1 MNRIMLKLELV
12 FSPMVIHHLRKIEQK
27 KKEKSMENIESFLG
41 WILQLSLSWLRRHEP
56 RKEREL
62 LQILLIVEKAVAN
75 RNRC

>member
-1 MNRIMLKLELV
+1 MNRFMLKLELV
-12 FSPMVIHHLRKIEQK
+12 FSSMVIHQFRKIEQK
-27 KKEKSMENIESFLG
+27 KKRSMENIESFLG

>member
-1 MNRIMLKLELV
+1 MNRFMLKLELV
-12 FSPMVIHHLRKIEQK
+12 FSSMVIHQFRNIEQK
-27 KKEKSMENIESFLG
+27 KKSMENIESFLG

>member
-1 MNRIMLKLELV
+1 
-12 FSPMVIHHLRKIEQK
+12 
-27 KKEKSMENIESFLG
+27 MENIESFLG